1 MNKIVKIFR
10 LLNSKINKYAPTFY
24 TQKLK
29 KNEIL
34 LDVGCGNNSPQRYK
48 NINKN
53 ILYFGLDVGKHNQ
66 SRGIIEKY
74 ADKIILSKPEEF
86 HDSIIKAG
94 SNFSLVISSHNIEHC
109 EKPREVID
117 NMCISLKQDGILYMA
132 FPCEESVTFPSREGT
147 LNFYDDPTH
156 INIPI
161 FDDILDQIKSNNL
174 EILVEK
180 RRRRFLPLYILGLL
194 REKTSHKYKR
204 VLRGTWDYWGF
215 ESIIVA
221 KKK

>member
-74 ADKIILSKPEEF
+74 ADKIILSKP
-86 HDSIIKAG
+86 
-94 SNFSLVISSHNIEHC
+94 
-109 EKPREVID
+109 
-117 NMCISLKQDGILYMA
+117 
-132 FPCEESVTFPSREGT
+132 
-147 LNFYDDPTH
+147 YDDPTH

-180 RRRRFLPLYILGLL
+180 RGRRFLPLYILGLL
-194 REKTSHKYKR
+194 REKTSHKHKR

>member
-1 MNKIVKIFR
+1 MKKIVSFLR
-10 LLNSKINKYAPTFY
+10 RFNSRVNKYAPTFY
-24 TQKLK
+24 TYKLK

-53 ILYFGLDVGKHNQ
+53 ILYFGIDIKKHNQ
-66 SRGIIEKY
+66 NPGVIEKY
-74 ADKIILSKPEEF
+74 ADKIILTKPEEF
-86 HDSIIKAG
+86 HDSILKAG
-94 SNFSLVISSHNIEHC
+94 TIFSLIISSHNIEHC

-117 NMCISLKQDGILYMA
+117 NMCISLKKDGILYMA
-132 FPCEESVTFPSREGT
+132 FPCEESKNFPSREGT

-156 INIPI
+156 ISIPI
-161 FDDILDQIKSNNL
+161 FNDILNQIKTNNL
-174 EILVEK
+174 EILIEK
-180 RRRRFLPLYILGLL
+180 RRRRFLPLYILGFL
-194 REKTSHKYKR
+194 REKNSHKYKK
-204 VLRGTWDYWGF
+204 VFRGTWDYWGF